1 MTFLDAIRTRVTGIL
16 KARNMTAYRLSKDGG
31 IPKATLSVLLNGK
44 TKTMEIDTLYQVVAT
59 LEMSL
64 KDFFDDPIFD
74 EVTD

>member
-1 MTFLDAIRTRVTGIL
+1 MTFLDAIRTRILGIL
-16 KARNMTAYRLSKDGG
+16 RDRDMTAYRLSKDGG

-59 LEMSL
+59 LAMSL

-74 EVTD
+74 DITD